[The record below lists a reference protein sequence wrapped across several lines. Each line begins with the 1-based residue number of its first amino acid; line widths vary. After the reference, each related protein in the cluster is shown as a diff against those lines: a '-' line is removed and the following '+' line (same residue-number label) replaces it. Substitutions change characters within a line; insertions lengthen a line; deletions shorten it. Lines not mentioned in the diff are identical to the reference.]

1 VPEASVEGG
10 GGRRDER
17 AAPEAS
23 VEGGGGRRV
32 GILVAGTT
40 SDAGKSVVTTALCRA
55 FARRGLRVAPYKAQ
69 NMSNNS
75 MVCHGPDGRT
85 AEIGR
90 AQWVQAMAARATPEP
105 AMNPVLLKPGTD
117 RRSHVVLLGHPAGDV
132 SSANWESGRRHLAE
146 AAHAAFDDLA
156 GRYDIVVAE
165 GAGSPAEINLRAGD
179 YVNMGLARHAR
190 LPVVVVGD
198 IDRGG
203 VFAALYGTVG
213 LLEPADQELV
223 AGFVI
228 NKFRGDAGLL
238 RPGLADLERL
248 TGRRVY
254 GTLPWDPGLWL
265 DSEDAL
271 DLEARRAA
279 GTGRRVAVV
288 RLPRISNFTDVDAL
302 GLEPGLDVVFA
313 SGPRDLADADL
324 VVLPGTRSTIA
335 DLAWLRSRGLDRAI
349 REHARRGRPVLG
361 ICGGFQMLGR
371 AVDDPDGVEAEPGA
385 SADGLGLLDVRT
397 VFTAEKTLR
406 LPTGTA
412 LGAPAHGYE
421 IHHGRVTSEEFL
433 VREGNVFGT
442 MWHGSLEGDDF
453 RAAFLAETLG
463 LEPSGTQFAD
473 ARERRL
479 DLLADL
485 AEQHLDVDAL
495 LTLAREG
502 PPSLPLLAPGGPP
515 VAHHRSGGRFAAE
528 EAPQRTPS
536 AQSSSL
542 RLLLLGGTSEAREL
556 AALLVESGV
565 DVTTSLAGRVA
576 RPRLPV
582 GKVRIGGFGGVPGLK
597 AALADYDAVVDATH
611 PFALGMTANA
621 AAACTEVPLLRLERP
636 GWDPD
641 PDWHYADTHEAAA
654 EAAAALG
661 TRPFLTV
668 GRQEL
673 ARFVPALGER
683 PTLAR
688 VVDVPDLALPTAWRL
703 VTSRGP
709 YALDG
714 ELALLRSH
722 RADVLVTK
730 DSGGAYT
737 WPKMAAAKE
746 LDVPVVVVRRPP
758 GPPGVPTVHTV
769 PDALAWVA
777 ALRAP
782 YGEAV
787 DVPGNGVVLDT
798 DGLKR
803 FAR

>member
-1 VPEASVEGG
+1 MRGTADGVPQGERVASEASVEGG
-10 GGRRDER
+10 GGRRRGR
-17 AAPEAS
+17 AASEAS

-32 GILVAGTT
+32 GVLVAGTT

-75 MVCHGPDGRT
+75 MVCRGPDGRM

-90 AQWVQAMAARATPEP
+90 AQWVQAVAARATPEP

-132 SSANWESGRRHLAE
+132 SSADWQEGRRHLAE
-146 AAHAAFDDLA
+146 AAHTAFDDLA
-156 GRYDIVVAE
+156 DRYDVVIAE

-179 YVNMGLARHAR
+179 YVNMGLARHAG

-228 NKFRGDAGLL
+228 NKFRGDTGLL
-238 RPGLADLERL
+238 KPGLADLERL
-248 TGRRVY
+248 TGRRVF
-254 GTLPWDPGLWL
+254 GTLPWDAGLWL

-271 DLEARRAA
+271 DLEGRRSP

-324 VVLPGTRSTIA
+324 VVLPGTRSTLA
-335 DLAWLRSRGLDRAI
+335 DLAWLRSRGLDLAI
-349 REHARRGRPVLG
+349 TDHARRGRPVLG

-371 AVDDPDGVEAEPGA
+371 TIADPDGIEARP
-385 SADGLGLLDVRT
+385 ADTEGLGLLDVRT
-397 VFTAEKTLR
+397 DFTAEKTLR

-421 IHHGRVTSEEFL
+421 IHHGRVTPEEFL

-442 MWHGSLEGDDF
+442 MWHGSLEGDAF

-463 LEPSGTQFAD
+463 LEPSGTRFAD

-485 AEQHLDVDAL
+485 VEEHLDVDAL

-502 PPSLPLLAPGGPP
+502 APRDLPPLAPRG
-515 VAHHRSGGRFAAE
+515 
-528 EAPQRTPS
+528 S
-536 AQSSSL
+536 A
-542 RLLLLGGTSEAREL
+542 
-556 AALLVESGV
+556 
-565 DVTTSLAGRVA
+565 
-576 RPRLPV
+576 
-582 GKVRIGGFGGVPGLK
+582 
-597 AALADYDAVVDATH
+597 
-611 PFALGMTANA
+611 
-621 AAACTEVPLLRLERP
+621 
-636 GWDPD
+636 
-641 PDWHYADTHEAAA
+641 
-654 EAAAALG
+654 
-661 TRPFLTV
+661 
-668 GRQEL
+668 
-673 ARFVPALGER
+673 
-683 PTLAR
+683 
-688 VVDVPDLALPTAWRL
+688 
-703 VTSRGP
+703 
-709 YALDG
+709 
-714 ELALLRSH
+714 
-722 RADVLVTK
+722 
-730 DSGGAYT
+730 
-737 WPKMAAAKE
+737 
-746 LDVPVVVVRRPP
+746 
-758 GPPGVPTVHTV
+758 
-769 PDALAWVA
+769 
-777 ALRAP
+777 
-782 YGEAV
+782 
-787 DVPGNGVVLDT
+787 
-798 DGLKR
+798 
-803 FAR
+803 